1 MKYSASKNRYSNM
14 LYRTC
19 GDSGVK
25 LPLISLGLWHNFG
38 AKTPLSNIKKILFY
52 AFDRGITHFDLA
64 NNYGPPYGST
74 EINFGKIISKDL
86 KKYRDE
92 LIISSK
98 AVMICG
104 KDHME
109 NGDQKNILLQVVIKV

>member
-1 MKYSASKNRYSNM
+1 MKYNADNKRYSDM

-38 AKTPLSNIKKILFY
+38 GKVALSNIKKILFY

-64 NNYGPPYGST
+64 NN
-74 EINFGKIISKDL
+74 
-86 KKYRDE
+86 
-92 LIISSK
+92 
-98 AVMICG
+98 
-104 KDHME
+104 
-109 NGDQKNILLQVVIKV
+109 

>member
-38 AKTPLSNIKKILFY
+38 AKIPLSNIKKSYFTLLIEVLLILIW
-52 AFDRGITHFDLA
+52 R
-64 NNYGPPYGST
+64 
-74 EINFGKIISKDL
+74 IIM
-86 KKYRDE
+86 
-92 LIISSK
+92 
-98 AVMICG
+98 AH
-104 KDHME
+104 HMVA
-109 NGDQKNILLQVVIKV
+109 QKVILEK

>member
-1 MKYSASKNRYSNM
+1 M

-98 AVMICG
+98 AGYDLSLI
-104 KDHME
+104 H
-109 NGDQKNILLQVVIKV
+109 I

>member
-38 AKTPLSNIKKILFY
+38 AKSRFQI
-52 AFDRGITHFDLA
+52 
-64 NNYGPPYGST
+64 
-74 EINFGKIISKDL
+74 L
-86 KKYRDE
+86 KKSYFTL
-92 LIISSK
+92 LIEVLLILIWQIIM
-98 AVMICG
+98 AH
-104 KDHME
+104 HME
-109 NGDQKNILLQVVIKV
+109 VLKLILEK